1 MLRQIIPITSLLV
14 GMVFLMLGGGLQ
26 GILIPVRGQIE
37 GFSTFQLGWIGTG
50 FAVGFT
56 IGCILVPHLVRRAG
70 HVRTFSTLTAL
81 LSVSVLLN
89 ALIVEPNT
97 WILLRALSGFCFA
110 GCYMVAESW
119 LNERVSNEMRGRM
132 FSIYAIT
139 TMVAMAGGQYLLV
152 LAPATQ
158 DLLFMIGA
166 ILYAL
171 GVVPTAISTAQSPAP
186 LTKVNL
192 DIAGL
197 FRNSPAAAVGALLSG
212 IISAAWTNFGPVFG
226 QQVGL
231 TSAGIASL
239 LAVAMAG
246 SVVFQYPLGR
256 FSDMVDRRY
265 VMALAGILGVIFGTV
280 MSGLTATGQ
289 FGTLFFIC
297 VFAYGGVI
305 YSIYSLAVAHA
316 NDHADSSDF
325 VKVSSGLLILYGA
338 GNMIGPLMAAQLMDV
353 FGPSGVFSTTT
364 VAHVCFAA
372 YAIYRTFRRARV
384 TEDDRTDFMTIT
396 NNRTMTQES
405 YALDPRSNPEIYLL
419 EEEDE
424 LPPMP
429 PPVDV
434 QPPPTR

>member
-1 MLRQIIPITSLLV
+1 MIRQVLPITALLT

-37 GFSTFQLGWIGTG
+37 GFSAFQLGWIGTG

-56 IGCILVPHLVRRAG
+56 IGCIVIPHLVRRAG

-81 LSVSVLLN
+81 LSVSILLN
-89 ALIVEPNT
+89 AIVVEANF

-119 LNERVSNEMRGRM
+119 LNERVSNDMRGRM

-171 GVVPTAISTAQSPAP
+171 GVVPTAISRAQSPAP
-186 LTKVNL
+186 LTSVNL
-192 DIAGL
+192 DIVGL

-212 IISAAWTNFGPVFG
+212 IISSAWTNFGPVFG

-256 FSDMVDRRY
+256 LSDLVDRRY
-265 VMALAGILGVIFGTV
+265 VMALAGILGALFGSV
-280 MSGLTATGQ
+280 MTGLTTTQQ
-289 FGTLFFIC
+289 FGTLFFVC

-316 NDHADSSDF
+316 NDYADSADF
-325 VKVSSGLLILYGA
+325 VKVSSGLLILYG
-338 GNMIGPLMAAQLMDV
+338 GGTMIGPLLTAQLMDMV
-353 FGPSGVFSTTT
+353 GPSGVFTTT
-364 VAHVCFAA
+364 TMAHVCFAV
-372 YAIYRTFRRARV
+372 YAIYRTFRRERAKD
-384 TEDDRTDFMTIT
+384 EERTDFQTMAST
-396 NNRTMTQES
+396 RTPTQE
-405 YALDPRSNPEIYLL
+405 YYVLDPRSQLDTG
-419 EEEDE
+419 EEDGDE

-429 PPVDV
+429 AAVEVEAPKI
-434 QPPPTR
+434 